1 MLLEFFMQDLW
12 PDEANLTTESGK
24 SMVSVNL
31 LFHRELGN
39 MVNTYFQ
46 VRNRTNFLNLPK
58 LTKKVFVLPDVP
70 PVPDGLPDA
79 LHQPVGL
86 WQQVGQSGS

>member
-46 VRNRTNFLNLPK
+46 VRQN
-58 LTKKVFVLPDVP
+58 KVT
-70 PVPDGLPDA
+70 
-79 LHQPVGL
+79 
-86 WQQVGQSGS
+86 